1 MKKRITLLLSA
12 LCCMALLTG
21 CFCKHDVWNE
31 ANCEAPKTCADCGET
46 EGEALGHVWMT
57 ATCETPKTCEQ
68 CGQTDGTAKGHDMI
82 DATCTD
88 AKHCTRCSLADGEAL
103 GHDWQEATTETP
115 QTCVR
120 CHVTEGERIITDPRF
135 TTAATAE
142 IQGKWGYDI
151 SMTGD
156 MLGIP
161 TLVEPLT
168 MRYIM
173 EFGNDGSLGMYVQ
186 LVDEAAFLDVVLGI
200 SVESAYA
207 QLEAEGFTR
216 EEGDQLFLE
225 AYGMGVEDYLR
236 ESMKEFSINELLAD
250 IIGSV
255 DVSGVYYIEDGIL
268 YTGMSWEGKMD
279 EDQYVL
285 DGDRLTVPS
294 FSADLGEDA
303 VLTRIP
309 E

>member
-1 MKKRITLLLSA
+1 MKKRIVMLLSA

-21 CFCKHDVWNE
+21 CFCGHEVWNE
-31 ANCEAPKTCADCGET
+31 ATCLESAACAQCGKT
-46 EGEALGHVWMT
+46 EGSPLGHVWMA

-68 CGQTDGTAKGHDMI
+68 CGQTEGDAKGHDMA
-82 DATCTD
+82 DATCVD
-88 AKHCTRCSLADGEAL
+88 ARHCTRCNLVEGEAL
-103 GHDWQEATTETP
+103 GHDWQDATTETP
-115 QTCVR
+115 KTCTR
-120 CHVTEGERIITDPRF
+120 CFVTEGERIITDPRF
-135 TTAATAE
+135 TTAATAALH
-142 IQGKWGYDI
+142 GKWGYEI
-151 SMTGD
+151 PMTGQ

-161 TLVEPLT
+161 TMEEPLI
-168 MRYIM
+168 MQYIM
-173 EFGNDGSLGMYVQ
+173 DFGNDGSLGVYMQVA
-186 LVDEAAFLDVVLGI
+186 DEEAFLDVILGI

-207 QLEAEGFTR
+207 ELEAEGFTR

-255 DVSGVYYIEDGIL
+255 DISGVYYVEDGIL

-279 EDQYVL
+279 EDKYVL
-285 DGDRLTVPS
+285 DGDKLTVPS
-294 FSADLGEDA
+294 FTADLGEDA